1 MFKTIQLEESTTI
14 DKPADTNTNKIKDF
28 VYKQEGK
35 ELAFEKGKFKIIAM
49 YDGKLIGSFKGVF

>member
-14 DKPADTNTNKIKDF
+14 DKPADTNKIKDF